1 MRVLDFVCGL
11 AVLFCTLGYF
21 HIIHHYSR
29 EAIRDGGTPGFWVL
43 IAVACVIGAFSAVG
57 GCLLVR
63 RSRG

>member
-1 MRVLDFVCGL
+1 VKLFDFVCGL

-29 EAIRDGGTPGFWVL
+29 EALRDGGTPGLWL
-43 IAVACVIGAFSAVG
+43 AIAFATVIGALSAVG